1 MPIDPDQISDSQG
14 PQGSGTPD
22 SGNSHVFRPN
32 ALSHRPHSA
41 PPPDTSLLQ
50 PPQLQRHPHE
60 TLNTTSASDSL
71 FAPLEGYALETGHTS
86 PVQRFVLLPDPA
98 AMSPVLLPAAVNDSR
113 DAIYRIAIQ
122 GLAEDSE
129 MGRPVRAFSLGP
141 PASTHHRPCE
151 IPLAQE
157 DSAFALTAAP
167 TPPAQDEPADIEQEI
182 EVALAGSMPFGPY
195 AHQ

>member
-1 MPIDPDQISDSQG
+1 MPIDPNHPPDTPG
-14 PQGSGTPD
+14 LPD
-22 SGNSHVFRPN
+22 SDNSHVFRPN
-32 ALSHRPHSA
+32 AGHRPHSA
-41 PPPDTSLLQ
+41 PPPEARLLQ

-60 TLNTTSASDSL
+60 TLNTTTPDSASESL
-71 FAPLEGYALETGHTS
+71 FAPLEAYVRAPGNTP

-98 AMSPVLLPAAVNDSR
+98 AMSPVLLSAAVNDSR

-157 DSAFALTAAP
+157 DSAFALAEAP
-167 TPPAQDEPADIEQEI
+167 TPPAQDESADIEQEI
-182 EVALAGSMPFGPY
+182 EVALAGALPFWPY